1 VKTWV
6 SDNPRD
12 KTAFGIEAVVEWIE
26 ARGRAFTTR
35 EAFHGA
41 QLNPDERWEYP
52 DPSFSTTYR
61 TIRELERR
69 GLVVRVTGRN
79 AKPAR
84 WIAID
89 HKEEL

>member
-1 VKTWV
+1 VKTWI
-6 SDNPRD
+6 SDHPRD
-12 KTAFGIEAVVEWIE
+12 KTAVGIESVVEWIE
-26 ARGRAFTTR
+26 ARQRAFTTR
-35 EAFHGA
+35 EAFLGA
-41 QLNPDERWEYP
+41 QLHHDPFEYP
-52 DPSFSTTYR
+52 DPSHSTTYR
-61 TIRELERR
+61 TIRELERH